1 MKGPEYMSV
10 THRSINPVLRDFRCD
25 LHIHSCLSPCAALDM
40 YPSALVAAAAS
51 QGIDIIAVCDHN
63 SSENTEFV
71 IRAASR
77 HGIKVIPGMEIA
89 SSEEVHITALF
100 ETTEDLYKI
109 QHLVY
114 NSLSG
119 SNREEIFGCQAIVN
133 DLDEVEGFNE
143 KLLIGATNRPL
154 DEWVRAIHDLGGLAI
169 ASHIDREAFSIIGQL
184 GFIPPDLKLDAL
196 EISARTGIPGA
207 RREFAELYR
216 MPFITS
222 SDAHFIKDIGKAY
235 TILRMHNAS
244 LSELKM
250 ALAGVEGRMVLEQGA
265 GTFTSHTR
273 HS

>member
-1 MKGPEYMSV
+1 MYPRALVRRAFEQG
-10 THRSINPVLRDFRCD
+10 
-25 LHIHSCLSPCAALDM
+25 LDM
-40 YPSALVAAAAS
+40 
-51 QGIDIIAVCDHN
+51 IAVCDHN

-71 IRAASR
+71 IRAASGY
-77 HGIKVIPGMEIA
+77 GIKVLPGMEIT

-100 ETTEDLYKI
+100 ESTDNLYKI

-114 NSLSG
+114 DSLSG

-143 KLLIGATNRPL
+143 KLLIGATSRPL
-154 DEWVRAIHDLGGLAI
+154 EDWVKDVHDLGGLAI

-184 GFIPPDLKLDAL
+184 GFIPPDLRLDAL
-196 EISARTGIPGA
+196 EVSARTGITEA

-235 TILRMHNAS
+235 TIIRMSDAN
-244 LSELKM
+244 LGELKM
-250 ALAGVEGRMVLEQGA
+250 ALAGVEGRMVVGQGA
-265 GTFTSHTR
+265 GIIASHT
-273 HS
+273 

>member
-1 MKGPEYMSV
+1 M
-10 THRSINPVLRDFRCD
+10 LRDFNCD
-25 LHIHSCLSPCAALDM
+25 LHIHSCLSPCADLDM
-40 YPSALVAAAAS
+40 YPRALVERAVD
-51 QGIDIIAVCDHN
+51 QGLDIIAVCDHN

-77 HGIKVIPGMEIA
+77 YAIKVLPGMEIA

-100 ETTEDLYKI
+100 ESIENLYKI
-109 QHLVY
+109 QQLVY
-114 NSLSG
+114 NSLPG

-154 DEWVRAIHDLGGLAI
+154 EDWVRVIHDLGGLAI

-184 GFIPPDLKLDAL
+184 GFIPPDLRLDAL
-196 EISARTGIPGA
+196 EISARTGIPEA
-207 RREFAELYR
+207 RKEFAELYR

-235 TILRMHNAS
+235 TIIRMHDAS
-244 LSELKM
+244 LGELKK
-250 ALAGVEGRMVLEQGA
+250 ALAGLEGRMVLGQGA
-265 GTFTSHTR
+265 GTIASRT
-273 HS
+273 

>member
-1 MKGPEYMSV
+1 M
-10 THRSINPVLRDFRCD
+10 LRDFNCD
-25 LHIHSCLSPCAALDM
+25 LHIHSCLSPCADLDM
-40 YPSALVAAAAS
+40 YPRALIERAVE
-51 QGIDIIAVCDHN
+51 QGLGIIAVCDHN

-71 IRAASR
+71 IRAAS
-77 HGIKVIPGMEIA
+77 GYPIKVLPGMEIA
-89 SSEEVHITALF
+89 SSEEVHLTALF
-100 ETTEDLYKI
+100 ESTENLYKI

-114 NSLSG
+114 NSLPG

-154 DEWVRAIHDLGGLAI
+154 EEWVKAIHDLGGLAI

-184 GFIPPDLKLDAL
+184 GFIPPDLRLDAL
-196 EISARTGIPGA
+196 EISARTGIPEA
-207 RREFAELYR
+207 RKEFAELYR

-235 TILRMHNAS
+235 TIIRMHDAS

-250 ALAGVEGRMVLEQGA
+250 AFAGLEGRMVLGQGA
-265 GTFTSHTR
+265 GTIASHT
-273 HS
+273 